1 MEVKYLVHYFFLNY
15 SHTEHNTDFKLTS
28 LFFTFLQQNSTP
40 NSVLEVHEHPEEV
53 DLVIKNN
60 QVILGPYN
68 DVNSLEHGIFEVQY
82 ELTGAIPHIR
92 RLRREI
98 EVSQWGN
105 NLAVEE
111 HYNFVN
117 RGAEYVPFCFF
128 LCWENWFA

>member
-1 MEVKYLVHYFFLNY
+1 M
-15 SHTEHNTDFKLTS
+15 
-28 LFFTFLQQNSTP
+28 
-40 NSVLEVHEHPEEV
+40 LEVHEHPEEV
-53 DLVIKNN
+53 DLVVKNN

-68 DVNSLEHGIFEVQY
+68 DVNSLEHGIFEIQY

-117 RGAEYVPFCFF
+117 RGAEYVP
-128 LCWENWFA
+128 LCVFSDGRLGFA

>member
-1 MEVKYLVHYFFLNY
+1 MLDVTVILKCFIRYDTNVHTTLP
-15 SHTEHNTDFKLTS
+15 DFTL
-28 LFFTFLQQNSTP
+28 STP
-40 NSVLEVHEHPEEV
+40 NNVLEVHEHPEEV

-60 QVILGPYN
+60 QVILGPYH

-82 ELTGAIPHIR
+82 ELTGAVPHVR

-117 RGAEYVPFCFF
+117 RGAEYVSSFILAYMKM
-128 LCWENWFA
+128 LCVDTY